1 MEEIEEERKQLL
13 AKLDPSMLDFIRKRR
28 YQGRTPDKEGAKVKL
43 LEETT
48 FKTEHGTDVKVPL
61 RGVDQK
67 WVNFGHVEPEK
78 LEWMQD
84 IEIKEIKGDVKVRVD
99 FNGEVVNPVRLDD
112 SCRTLL

>member
-28 YQGRTPDKEGAKVKL
+28 YQGRTSDKEGAKVKL

-48 FKTEHGTDVKVPL
+48 FRTEHGTDVKVPL
-61 RGVDQK
+61 KGVDQK
-67 WVNFGHVEPEK
+67 WVNLGHVEPEK

-99 FNGEVVNPVRLDD
+99 FNGEVVNPVR
-112 SCRTLL
+112 